1 MTDKKITP
9 PPAPAPAAKSAP
21 TLKFGQPQTVKV
33 GQLFNTYRLGDK
45 WADAVQEGDV
55 VNLANTEGE
64 VFGTAEVVSVH
75 SGQWEGVKQFAS
87 DNHEVSQFAPAEAA
101 ELLYDNLRRYYPD
114 DVKANSRFA
123 VLYLR
128 RVS

>member
-1 MTDKKITP
+1 MTDKKA
-9 PPAPAPAAKSAP
+9 PPAPPAPPATP
-21 TLKFGQPQTVKV
+21 VIKFGNPDSVKP

-45 WADAVQEGDV
+45 WADAVQKDDV
-55 VNLANTEGE
+55 VTLANTDGQG
-64 VFGTAEVVSVH
+64 FGTAEVVSIH
-75 SGQWEGVKQFAS
+75 SGQWDAVKPFAS
-87 DNHEVSQFAPAEAA
+87 DNHEVAHFGPAEAA

-114 DVKANSRFA
+114 DIKDNSRFT